1 MIAVLH
7 LLMLSGL
14 EITFTKGVKFTMN
27 KVRYF
32 LLIMT
37 NLFLLGCMNSDLDFT
52 IKFDSVDWL
61 KKDGHVIYEEHL
73 IGSVDEVV
81 YTEQGLFLV
90 NVSIKKEFA
99 DRATKSTLFVI
110 DGETGEKFVK
120 LILGDEPGIQLV
132 EGETVKGSSQ
142 LEGVTRE
149 FTNKLSDSVSLFA
162 ESINNVIADIDE
174 ESIEKQIRYFEREL
188 DRLIDKANKM
198 TETKK
203 KRLNREVIPQL
214 KDKLDKF
221 ELSLKELDM
230 EYEFERLKKK
240 FVELINKLN

>member
-1 MIAVLH
+1 M
-7 LLMLSGL
+7 
-14 EITFTKGVKFTMN
+14 K

-32 LLIMT
+32 LFIMAH
-37 NLFLLGCMNSDLDFT
+37 LFLFGCMNSDLDFI
-52 IKFDSVDWL
+52 IKFNSVDGL
-61 KKDGHVIYEEHL
+61 KKGGDVIYEKQP
-73 IGSVDEVV
+73 IGSVDDIV
-81 YTEQGLFLV
+81 YTEQGIFLV

-110 DGETGEKFVK
+110 AGETNEKFVK
-120 LILGDEPGIQLV
+120 LILGDAPGIQLT
-132 EGETVKGSSQ
+132 EGETVNGSSQ

-162 ESINNVIADIDE
+162 ESINKVIADIDE
-174 ESIEKQIRYFEREL
+174 EAIEKQIKYFEREL
-188 DRLIDKANKM
+188 DRLIDQASKM

-203 KRLNREVIPQL
+203 KTLNQKVIPQL

-240 FVELINKLN
+240 FVELIDKLN

>member
-1 MIAVLH
+1 M
-7 LLMLSGL
+7 
-14 EITFTKGVKFTMN
+14 K

-32 LLIMT
+32 LFIMAH
-37 NLFLLGCMNSDLDFT
+37 LFLFGCMNSDLDFI
-52 IKFDSVDWL
+52 IKFNSVDGL
-61 KKDGHVIYEEHL
+61 KKGGDVIYEKQP
-73 IGSVDEVV
+73 IGSVDDIV
-81 YTEQGLFLV
+81 YTEQGIFLV

-110 DGETGEKFVK
+110 AGETNEKFVK
-120 LILGDEPGIQLV
+120 LILGDAPGIQLT
-132 EGETVKGSSQ
+132 EGETVNGSSQ

-162 ESINNVIADIDE
+162 ESINKVIADIDE
-174 ESIEKQIRYFEREL
+174 EAIEKQIKYFEREL
-188 DRLIDKANKM
+188 DRLIDQASKM

-203 KRLNREVIPQL
+203 KTLNREVIPQL

-240 FVELINKLN
+240 FVELIDKLN

>member
-1 MIAVLH
+1 
-7 LLMLSGL
+7 
-14 EITFTKGVKFTMN
+14 
-27 KVRYF
+27 
-32 LLIMT
+32 
-37 NLFLLGCMNSDLDFT
+37 MNSDLDFI
-52 IKFDSVDWL
+52 IKFNSVDGL
-61 KKDGHVIYEEHL
+61 KKGGHVIYEKQP
-73 IGSVDEVV
+73 IGSVDDIV

-90 NVSIKKEFA
+90 NVSIKREFA

-110 DGETGEKFVK
+110 DGKANEKFVK
-120 LILGDEPGIQLV
+120 LILGDAPGIQLA

-149 FTNKLSDSVSLFA
+149 FTKKLSDSVSLLA
-162 ESINNVIADIDE
+162 ESINQVIADIDE
-174 ESIEKQIRYFEREL
+174 EAIEKQIEYFEREL

-203 KRLNREVIPQL
+203 KTLNQKVIPQL
-214 KDKLDKF
+214 KDKLDKL